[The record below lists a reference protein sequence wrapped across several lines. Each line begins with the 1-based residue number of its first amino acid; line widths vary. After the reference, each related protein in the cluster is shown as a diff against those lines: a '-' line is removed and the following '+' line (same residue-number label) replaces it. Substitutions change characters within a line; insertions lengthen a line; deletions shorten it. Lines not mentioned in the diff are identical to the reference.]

1 VLRGE
6 TAAIAKALTL
16 VEDDTSA
23 GREIIRIL
31 HPRTGTAL
39 IIGITGPPGA
49 GKSTLVD
56 RLAASFRADNETV
69 GIIAVDPS
77 SPFSGGALLGDRIR
91 MQSHAADRG
100 IFIRSMATRG
110 SLGGLSHS
118 VPEALQVLDA
128 AGFSVLL
135 VETVGV
141 GQAEIDI
148 ARAADLSILVLVPG
162 MGDEVQTLK
171 AGIMEIGD
179 IFALNKSDRPGAAEL
194 RRQVEFF
201 LSMVNPQDGR
211 QPSIVQTTAVS
222 GQGIEELHRC
232 ILNFRDQHWNSQSR
246 WRKKRE
252 AARARLL
259 ELLGERL
266 IERLLGDEESA
277 AGVESWV
284 RSIVE
289 RRVDVFSAVE
299 GLMAHPWPSEKPNR
313 SIAAGPA
320 EGGDKRV

>member
-1 VLRGE
+1 L
-6 TAAIAKALTL
+6 
-16 VEDDTSA
+16 
-23 GREIIRIL
+23 IL
-31 HPRTGTAL
+31 P
-39 IIGITGPPGA
+39 
-49 GKSTLVD
+49 
-56 RLAASFRADNETV
+56 
-69 GIIAVDPS
+69 
-77 SPFSGGALLGDRIR
+77 
-91 MQSHAADRG
+91 
-100 IFIRSMATRG
+100 
-110 SLGGLSHS
+110 
-118 VPEALQVLDA
+118 
-128 AGFSVLL
+128 
-135 VETVGV
+135 
-141 GQAEIDI
+141 
-148 ARAADLSILVLVPG
+148 RAADLSILVLVPG

-201 LSMVNPQDGR
+201 LSMVNPKDGR

-277 AGVESWV
+277 AVSRAGSVPSWSGVSMYSARSKGSWHIHGHLKSQTGV
-284 RSIVE
+284 LPR
-289 RRVDVFSAVE
+289 
-299 GLMAHPWPSEKPNR
+299 GLQKEATKGM
-313 SIAAGPA
+313 I
-320 EGGDKRV
+320 GGLLIWQ